1 MRAVSDERIA
11 ALQHLSG
18 ERAIVIKELQG
29 MIAAE
34 HAAITREAETVAVQV
49 VDHLMWR
56 VAQLVAAVLAVL
68 TVAAVVAAVA
78 IARLRSNQ
86 AQTAR

>member
-1 MRAVSDERIA
+1 M
-11 ALQHLSG
+11 
-18 ERAIVIKELQG
+18 IKELQALV
-29 MIAAE
+29 AAE

-56 VAQLVAAVLAVL
+56 VAQLVAAVFAVL
-68 TVAAVVAAVA
+68 TVAAVVLA
-78 IARLRSNQ
+78 IAIGRVRSSQ